1 MTADVETVLGQDFVK
16 LVLGFIKLHGDNL
29 ENKQA
34 ARLLGEFQVAY
45 PEMKPLPPVPAA
57 EFPAKTLVGTSFSSR
72 PFVAPSFPGKT
83 YPVKEVTGLKSDA
96 DKALLLASTQ
106 AAAKVTDSALGLQ
119 GLQGVRTQADLYL
132 AITTK
137 KDSLRTISHSMQ
149 PVADKAMADF
159 KVAYEKAPKA

>member
-34 ARLLGEFQVAY
+34 SRLLGEFQVAY
-45 PEMKPLPPVPAA
+45 PAMKPLPPAPAA
-57 EFPAKTLVGTSFSSR
+57 EFPAKT
-72 PFVAPSFPGKT
+72 FVAPAFPGKT
-83 YPVKEVTGLKSDA
+83 YPVKEVAGPKSDA

-106 AAAKVTDSALGLQ
+106 AAAKVTDPALGLQ

-149 PVADKAMADF
+149 SVADKAMADF

>member
-1 MTADVETVLGQDFVK
+1 MIDLNTVLGQDFVK
-16 LVLGFIKLHGDNL
+16 LVLSSIKLHGDNF

-34 ARLLGEFQVAY
+34 ARLLGEFQVAF
-45 PEMKPLPPVPAA
+45 PAMKPAPLVPVH
-57 EFPAKTLVGTSFSSR
+57 E
-72 PFVAPSFPGKT
+72 PGF
-83 YPVKEVTGLKSDA
+83 YPVKEVIVVKPLVAGVKSEA
-96 DKALLLASTQ
+96 DKALLLAATN
-106 AAAKVTDSALGLQ
+106 AAAKVTDPALGLQ

-149 PVADKAMADF
+149 SVADKAMADF